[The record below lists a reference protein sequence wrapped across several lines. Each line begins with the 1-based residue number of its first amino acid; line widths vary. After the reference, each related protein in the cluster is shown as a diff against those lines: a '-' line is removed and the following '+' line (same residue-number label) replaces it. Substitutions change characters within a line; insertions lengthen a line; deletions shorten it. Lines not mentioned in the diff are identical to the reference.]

1 MKKAKASQ
9 SNTPIATTNK
19 YDARFIILFI
29 LSSLLSLTLF
39 VLSFRTFR
47 PCIGACAANQITTS
61 AAFVKELMVF
71 TVIPAALGLYV
82 SIRPLFLIRKTT
94 FKCKTKIVLTV
105 IALLL
110 LFNTLVTPFA
120 IAVEW
125 THKDVAEQFEARM
138 EKMNNCLLDLRHYNS
153 ETHYEDIN
161 VHIKPFHVS
170 ELNDGSFDQFLLDG
184 EASSRQAFK
193 HCVEIKNA
201 DSKRIDKELEELADY
216 CKHTTQD
223 WWCSTIEMSKDRV
236 DDMAY

>member
-1 MKKAKASQ
+1 M
-9 SNTPIATTNK
+9 
-19 YDARFIILFI
+19 
-29 LSSLLSLTLF
+29 TLF

-61 AAFVKELMVF
+61 AAYVKKLMVF

-94 FKCKTKIVLTV
+94 FKRKTKIVLTV

-120 IAVEW
+120 IPVER

-153 ETHYEDIN
+153 KTHYEDIN
-161 VHIKPFHVS
+161 VHIKPFQVS